1 MPAGGRLAVAGAL
14 LVPACT
20 GDGDSLRPSRTTAPP
35 VEAVPWSQALEV
47 AAARRGEYRQV
58 VVLSNDG
65 APVPSPRTTGLA
77 LSVLVSNPELAD
89 RLAAEQRTAEV
100 RVLRGGGSVEI
111 TIDLTEVAAD
121 IAGATEPAEVD
132 EGLAG
137 SPLNI
142 ALIWTVTAPV
152 GRCPRRPPPTWRRGT
167 TAVRGRPH
175 DLGARTGLQRDL
187 RPVVGAAVRVEDPML
202 RHRRPVEPI
211 GRRSEHVV
219 QRPPAGQAL
228 GLAGGVKGRRSVRGR
243 GRRAPRREP
252 TCTPPRHCPLRPG
265 SRRSRCSPRGAP

>member
-1 MPAGGRLAVAGAL
+1 MRRWGCLLGGGSRLRAL

-152 GRCPRRPPPTWRRGT
+152 GG
-167 TAVRGRPH
+167 AH
-175 DLGARTGLQRDL
+175 D
-187 RPVVGAAVRVEDPML
+187 
-202 RHRRPVEPI
+202 
-211 GRRSEHVV
+211 
-219 QRPPAGQAL
+219 
-228 GLAGGVKGRRSVRGR
+228 
-243 GRRAPRREP
+243 APRRRGDGDDCGGVVP
-252 TCTPPRHCPLRPG
+252 MWRLAPAYSVTSARSSGLLSG
-265 SRRSRCSPRGAP
+265 SRTQCCDTVAR